1 MEVHSRKVRLVHV
14 DDLTLEKMEINVII
28 VLFAQSTTTLPS
40 CLDRAAQLLIIIY
53 GRKVK
58 SSCPGEKKC
67 IGRFYQESPFFFS
80 WNGIFMHIPLPLK
93 FQLYD
98 RYQTKDSP
106 FLPLPLAQVISTYY
120 FCSALCVPMLQWFT
134 VYMKTC
140 LLNKLLFLIPKSF
153 WYFYSSRP
161 NHGYWIL

>member
-1 MEVHSRKVRLVHV
+1 MEVHSRKVRLVRV

-58 SSCPGEKKC
+58 SSCLEKKC
-67 IGRFYQESPFFFS
+67 IGGFYQESPFFFS